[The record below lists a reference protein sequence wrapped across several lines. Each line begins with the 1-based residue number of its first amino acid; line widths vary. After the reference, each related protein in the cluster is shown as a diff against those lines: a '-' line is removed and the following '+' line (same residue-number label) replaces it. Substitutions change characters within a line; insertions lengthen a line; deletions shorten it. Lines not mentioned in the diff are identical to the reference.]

1 MKQNFMKSALKK
13 LNDNNHNNNH
23 EEEDKAKKVR
33 VKFQQAFTFIKRLK

>member
-13 LNDNNHNNNH
+13 LNDNNN